1 MATKKFFFS
10 MGSFSIKDGSEIR
23 FWEDRWFGNAT
34 LREQY
39 MALYSIMRYKGDII
53 AKVYENLFSCCDI

>member
-1 MATKKFFFS
+1 

-23 FWEDRWFGNAT
+23 FWEDRWLGNAT